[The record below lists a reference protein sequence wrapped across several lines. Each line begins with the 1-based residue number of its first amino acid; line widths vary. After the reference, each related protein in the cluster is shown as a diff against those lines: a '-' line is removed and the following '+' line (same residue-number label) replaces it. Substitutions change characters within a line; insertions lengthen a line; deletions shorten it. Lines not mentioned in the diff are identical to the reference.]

1 MSDSGASSPSPA
13 AGSPPPRAFA
23 PPPVARRLLD
33 ATPIEGARIKERP
46 GDFIVEELPLY
57 EPSGEGEHL
66 YLRIVKEGMSHHEM
80 VDVLCAH
87 FGVDAQAI
95 GTAGMKD
102 RQAVTGQTVS
112 VHLPRKPELRSIQ
125 EPRIQVVWAT
135 WHGNKLRRGH
145 LAGNRFSIRV
155 RGVEPFRAPAAW
167 RAIRA
172 LEARGV
178 PNGFGPQRFG
188 MRSNNHA
195 LGRMLLGAR
204 HDELL
209 RELCGS
215 GGSAFHESER
225 EARSLFDAGRF
236 EESARAWPRGLD
248 AERAATRSLARG
260 GTARDAVRAVPR
272 PVQELWTDA
281 WQSEVFN
288 RVLDARIAAGTFDRV
303 LPGDVASKH
312 ANGARFTVDDAA
324 MAEQG
329 DGSIDAR
336 ARRLEISATGPL
348 PGCETALASGEPGA
362 IERAA
367 IAECGGEG
375 LVAAGGPG
383 SSRKPPGDRR
393 PLRIALRNPEMES
406 GFDEHGPYVRV
417 AFDLPAGAYA
427 TVALREAFGDA
438 LADASRDAARS

>member
-1 MSDSGASSPSPA
+1 MPVPGEA
-13 AGSPPPRAFA
+13 
-23 PPPVARRLLD
+23 PPVARRLLD
-33 ATPIEGARIKERP
+33 APPIEGARIKERP

-66 YLRIVKEGMSHHEM
+66 YLRIVKEGTSHHEM
-80 VDVLCAH
+80 VDVLCRH
-87 FGVDAQAI
+87 FGVDDRAI

-125 EPRIQVVWAT
+125 DPRIQVLWAT

-145 LAGNRFSIRV
+145 LAGNRFSVRV

-167 RAIRA
+167 RAVRE

-188 MRSNNHA
+188 MRGNNHV
-195 LGRMLLGAR
+195 LGAMLLGGR

-209 RELCGS
+209 RELCGT
-215 GGSAFHESER
+215 GGSPFHASER
-225 EARSLFDAGRF
+225 EARERFDAGAF

-260 GTARDAVRAVPR
+260 GSARDAVRAVPR

-281 WQSEVFN
+281 WQSAVFN
-288 RVLDARIAAGTFDRV
+288 RVLDARIADGTFDRV
-303 LPGDVASKH
+303 LPGDVASKR
-312 ANGARFTVDDAA
+312 ANGARFAVDDAA
-324 MAEQG
+324 TAEQG
-329 DGSIDAR
+329 DASVEAR
-336 ARRLEISATGPL
+336 ARRFEISATGPL
-348 PGCETALASGEPGA
+348 PGCDTPLATGTPGA
-362 IERAA
+362 VERAA
-367 IAECGGEG
+367 LEALGGES
-375 LVAAGGPG
+375 LVAPGP
-383 SSRKPPGDRR
+383 SRRPPGDRR
-393 PLRIALRNPEMES
+393 PLRIPLTNPEMEA
-406 GFDEHGPYVRV
+406 GFDEHGPYLRL

-427 TVALREAFGDA
+427 TVALREAFGDG

>member
-1 MSDSGASSPSPA
+1 MNDADS
-13 AGSPPPRAFA
+13 RH
-23 PPPVARRLLD
+23 PPVARRLLD
-33 ATPIEGARIKERP
+33 SAPVEGARIKERP

-80 VDVLCAH
+80 VDALCAH

-95 GTAGMKD
+95 GIAGMKD

-155 RGVEPFRAPAAW
+155 RGIEPFRAPAAW
-167 RAIRA
+167 RAIRE
-172 LEARGV
+172 LEVRGV

-188 MRSNNHA
+188 MRSNNHL

-209 RELCGS
+209 GELCGA
-215 GGSAFHESER
+215 GGSAFRESER

-272 PVQELWTDA
+272 PIQELWTDA
-281 WQSEVFN
+281 WQSAVFN

-312 ANGARFTVDDAA
+312 ANGARFAVDEAA

-329 DGSIDAR
+329 DASIDAR

-348 PGCETALASGEPGA
+348 PGCETPLASGEPGA

-367 IAECGGEG
+367 IEECGGEA
-375 LVAAGGPG
+375 LAAAGGPG

>member
-1 MSDSGASSPSPA
+1 MNDADLRHA
-13 AGSPPPRAFA
+13 
-23 PPPVARRLLD
+23 PVARRLLGS
-33 ATPIEGARIKERP
+33 APIEGARIKERP

-66 YLRIVKEGMSHHEM
+66 YLRIVKEGMSHHEL

-112 VHLPRKPELRSIQ
+112 VHLPRRPELRSIQ

-167 RAIRA
+167 RAIRE

-188 MRSNNHA
+188 MRSNNHL
-195 LGRMLLGAR
+195 LGGMLLGAR

-209 RELCGS
+209 RELCGA
-215 GGSAFHESER
+215 GGSAFHGSER

-272 PVQELWTDA
+272 PIQELWTDA
-281 WQSEVFN
+281 WQSAVFN

-312 ANGARFTVDDAA
+312 VNGARFTVDEAA

-329 DGSIDAR
+329 DASIDAR

-348 PGCETALASGEPGA
+348 PGCETPLASGEPGA

-367 IAECGGEG
+367 IAECGGEA

-383 SSRKPPGDRR
+383 SPRKPPGDRR
-393 PLRIALRNPEMES
+393 PLRISLRNPEMES

-438 LADASRDAARS
+438 LEDASRDAARS

>member
-1 MSDSGASSPSPA
+1 MPVPGEA
-13 AGSPPPRAFA
+13 
-23 PPPVARRLLD
+23 PPVARRLLD
-33 ATPIEGARIKERP
+33 APPIEGARIKERP

-66 YLRIVKEGMSHHEM
+66 YLRIVKEGTSHHEM
-80 VDVLCAH
+80 VDVLCRH
-87 FGVDAQAI
+87 FGVDDRAI

-125 EPRIQVVWAT
+125 DPRIQVLWAT

-145 LAGNRFSIRV
+145 LAGNRFSVRV

-167 RAIRA
+167 RAVRE

-188 MRSNNHA
+188 MRGNNHV
-195 LGRMLLGAR
+195 LGAMLLGGR

-209 RELCGS
+209 RELCGT
-215 GGSAFHESER
+215 GGSPFHASER
-225 EARSLFDAGRF
+225 EARERFDAGAF
-236 EESARAWPRGLD
+236 EESARAWPRGFD

-260 GTARDAVRAVPR
+260 GSARDAVRAVPR

-281 WQSEVFN
+281 WQSAVFN
-288 RVLDARIAAGTFDRV
+288 RVLDARIADGTFDRV
-303 LPGDVASKH
+303 LPGDVASKR
-312 ANGARFTVDDAA
+312 ANGARFAVDDAA
-324 MAEQG
+324 TAEQG
-329 DGSIDAR
+329 DASVEAR
-336 ARRLEISATGPL
+336 ARRFEISATGPL
-348 PGCETALASGEPGA
+348 PGCDTPLATGVPGA

-367 IAECGGEG
+367 LEALGGES
-375 LVAAGGPG
+375 LVAPGP
-383 SSRKPPGDRR
+383 SRRPPGDRR
-393 PLRIALRNPEMES
+393 PLRIPLTNPEMEA
-406 GFDEHGPYVRV
+406 GFDEHGPYLRL

-427 TVALREAFGDA
+427 TVALREAFGDG

>member
-1 MSDSGASSPSPA
+1 MPVPGEA
-13 AGSPPPRAFA
+13 
-23 PPPVARRLLD
+23 PPVARRLLD
-33 ATPIEGARIKERP
+33 APPIEGARIKERP

-66 YLRIVKEGMSHHEM
+66 YLRIVKEGTSHHEM
-80 VDVLCAH
+80 VDVLCRH
-87 FGVDAQAI
+87 FGVDDRAI

-125 EPRIQVVWAT
+125 DPRIQVLWAT

-145 LAGNRFSIRV
+145 LAGNRFSVRV

-167 RAIRA
+167 RAVRE

-188 MRSNNHA
+188 MRGNNHV
-195 LGRMLLGAR
+195 LGAMLLGGR

-209 RELCGS
+209 RELCGT
-215 GGSAFHESER
+215 GGSPFHASER
-225 EARSLFDAGRF
+225 EARERFDAGAF

-260 GTARDAVRAVPR
+260 GSARDAVRAVPR

-281 WQSEVFN
+281 WQSAVFN
-288 RVLDARIAAGTFDRV
+288 RVLDARIADGTFDRV
-303 LPGDVASKH
+303 LPGDVASKR
-312 ANGARFTVDDAA
+312 ANGARFAVDDAA
-324 MAEQG
+324 TAEQG
-329 DGSIDAR
+329 DASVEAR
-336 ARRLEISATGPL
+336 ARRFEISATGPL
-348 PGCETALASGEPGA
+348 PGCDTPLATGAPGA

-367 IAECGGEG
+367 LEALGGES
-375 LVAAGGPG
+375 LVAPGP
-383 SSRKPPGDRR
+383 SRRPPGDRR
-393 PLRIALRNPEMES
+393 PLRIPLTNPEMEA
-406 GFDEHGPYVRV
+406 GFDEHGPYLRL

-427 TVALREAFGDA
+427 TVALREAFGDG

>member
-1 MSDSGASSPSPA
+1 MPVPGEA
-13 AGSPPPRAFA
+13 
-23 PPPVARRLLD
+23 PPVARRLLD
-33 ATPIEGARIKERP
+33 APPIEGARIKERP

-66 YLRIVKEGMSHHEM
+66 YLRIVKEGTSHHEM
-80 VDVLCAH
+80 VDVLCRH
-87 FGVDAQAI
+87 FGVDDRAI

-125 EPRIQVVWAT
+125 DPRIQVLWAT

-145 LAGNRFSIRV
+145 LAGNRFSVRV

-167 RAIRA
+167 RAVRE

-188 MRSNNHA
+188 MRGNNHV
-195 LGRMLLGAR
+195 LGAMLLGGR

-209 RELCGS
+209 RELCGT
-215 GGSAFHESER
+215 GGSPFHASER
-225 EARSLFDAGRF
+225 EARERFDAGAF

-260 GTARDAVRAVPR
+260 GSARDAVRAVPR

-281 WQSEVFN
+281 WQSAVFN
-288 RVLDARIAAGTFDRV
+288 RVLDARIADGTFDRV
-303 LPGDVASKH
+303 LPGDVASKR
-312 ANGARFTVDDAA
+312 ANGARFAVDDAA
-324 MAEQG
+324 TAEQG
-329 DGSIDAR
+329 DASVEAR
-336 ARRLEISATGPL
+336 ARRFEISATGPL
-348 PGCETALASGEPGA
+348 PGCDTPLATGAPGA
-362 IERAA
+362 VERAA
-367 IAECGGEG
+367 LEALGGES
-375 LVAAGGPG
+375 LVAPGP
-383 SSRKPPGDRR
+383 SRRPPGDRR
-393 PLRIALRNPEMES
+393 PLRIPLTNPEMEA
-406 GFDEHGPYVRV
+406 GFDEHGPYLRL

-427 TVALREAFGDA
+427 TVALREAFGDG

>member
-1 MSDSGASSPSPA
+1 MSDAGASGSSPA
-13 AGSPPPRAFA
+13 PGSPPPRAFA

-33 ATPIEGARIKERP
+33 APPIEGARIKERP

-112 VHLPRKPELRSIQ
+112 VHLPRRPELRSIQ

-167 RAIRA
+167 RAIRE

-188 MRSNNHA
+188 MRSSNHV
-195 LGRMLLGAR
+195 LGEMLLGAR

-209 RELCGS
+209 RHQVASNQRPRVTDLLERQAPDEITIGDDPERA
-215 GGSAFHESER
+215 SALAVPFDDDER
-225 EARSLFDAGRF
+225 ADAF
-236 EESARAWPRGLD
+236 VDHPRGQD
-248 AERAATRSLARG
+248 AQRLVRFGRHDIAHREQSDLHGVREPAPSGQSSRSGRGSTACRCASSRRSTWRARTIAPARRTSSG
-260 GTARDAVRAVPR
+260 CAPR
-272 PVQELWTDA
+272 P
-281 WQSEVFN
+281 
-288 RVLDARIAAGTFDRV
+288 
-303 LPGDVASKH
+303 
-312 ANGARFTVDDAA
+312 
-324 MAEQG
+324 
-329 DGSIDAR
+329 
-336 ARRLEISATGPL
+336 
-348 PGCETALASGEPGA
+348 
-362 IERAA
+362 
-367 IAECGGEG
+367 
-375 LVAAGGPG
+375 
-383 SSRKPPGDRR
+383 
-393 PLRIALRNPEMES
+393 
-406 GFDEHGPYVRV
+406 
-417 AFDLPAGAYA
+417 
-427 TVALREAFGDA
+427 
-438 LADASRDAARS
+438 